1 MWKRDRGGG
10 RARAEARRDL
20 MARSSSSGGMKKLG
34 RATSGTPALE
44 EAHINGIKVT
54 PRLHTPHKTSL
65 YMVYYKAQTLHGRKS
80 ESESGHAQTTN
91 IRFIVLEDVYLGFI
105 IGAIGCCCGSV
116 TGDSL

>member
-44 EAHINGIKVT
+44 EAHINRIKVT
-54 PRLHTPHKTSL
+54 PRLHTPHSTSVQCAL
-65 YMVYYKAQTLHGRKS
+65 YGMYI
-80 ESESGHAQTTN
+80 
-91 IRFIVLEDVYLGFI
+91 IRPKLCMEEGQKVKVDMRRQQILGLL
-105 IGAIGCCCGSV
+105 C
-116 TGDSL
+116 